1 MENQNS
7 GIIYIKK
14 SEEDFMKNIK
24 KFGLLLALVA
34 SVSLSSCSSEQSLN
48 KPDTTTSTAENN
60 KKDTAADTQ
69 ENKKEDKENKEDKK
83 PEETTEATEK
93 DETKKDNQQEL
104 TNDEKATLDE
114 FVERLEKYENGTA
127 GASLKM
133 DRLFTEMVNRCT
145 SLETK
150 PEKSQ
155 EYLIKKVSQVKDTE
169 NFKQS
174 VKGLKDTIEYY
185 KSNKQQYIQ
194 ELKDSGATWD
204 PQIKLESLENVLNK
218 LQ

>member
-1 MENQNS
+1 
-7 GIIYIKK
+7 
-14 SEEDFMKNIK
+14 MKNIK

-48 KPDTTTSTAENN
+48 KPDTTTSTAEDNN
-60 KKDTAADTQ
+60 KQKAAETQ
-69 ENKKEDKENKEDKK
+69 EKENTDKKEDKKDNADKK
-83 PEETTEATEK
+83 DDAKK
-93 DETKKDNQQEL
+93 DEQEL
-104 TNDEKATLDE
+104 TDDEKATLDE

-155 EYLIKKVSQVKDTE
+155 EYLLKKVAEVKDKE

-174 VKGLKDTIEYY
+174 VKGLKDTIDYY

-218 LQ
+218 F

>member
-1 MENQNS
+1 
-7 GIIYIKK
+7 
-14 SEEDFMKNIK
+14 MKNIK
-24 KFGLLLALVA
+24 KFGLLLALIA

-48 KPDTTTSTAENN
+48 KPDTTTSTAEEN
-60 KKDTAADTQ
+60 KKDKAAETQ
-69 ENKKEDKENKEDKK
+69 EKENTDKKEDKKDNADKK
-83 PEETTEATEK
+83 DDAKK
-93 DETKKDNQQEL
+93 DEQEL
-104 TNDEKATLDE
+104 TDDEKATLDE

-155 EYLIKKVSQVKDTE
+155 EYLIKKVAEVKDKE

-174 VKGLKDTIEYY
+174 VKGLKDTIDYY

-218 LQ
+218 F

>member
-1 MENQNS
+1 
-7 GIIYIKK
+7 
-14 SEEDFMKNIK
+14 MKNIK

-93 DETKKDNQQEL
+93 GETKKDNQQEL
-104 TNDEKATLDE
+104 TDDEKATIDE
-114 FVERLEKYENGTA
+114 FVERLEKYEVGTA

-133 DRLFTEMVNRCT
+133 DRLFTEIVNRCEF
-145 SLETK
+145 LETK
-150 PEKSQ
+150 PEQSQ
-155 EYLIKKVSQVKDTE
+155 QYFIKKVSEVKDTE
-169 NFKQS
+169 NFKMA
-174 VKGLKDTIEYY
+174 VKALKNTMDYY
-185 KSNKQQYIQ
+185 KEDKQAYIKQ
-194 ELKDSGATWD
+194 LEDSGSEWN
-204 PQIKLESLENVLNK
+204 PQIKLETLENLVDK
-218 LQ
+218 F

>member
-1 MENQNS
+1 
-7 GIIYIKK
+7 
-14 SEEDFMKNIK
+14 MKNIK
-24 KFGLLLALVA
+24 KFGLLLALIA
-34 SVSLSSCSSEQSLN
+34 SVSLSSCSSEQSLT
-48 KPDTTTSTAENN
+48 KPDTTTSTAEDS

-93 DETKKDNQQEL
+93 GETKKDNQQEL
-104 TNDEKATLDE
+104 TDDEKATLDE

-204 PQIKLESLENVLNK
+204 PQIKLESLENVVNK

>member
-1 MENQNS
+1 
-7 GIIYIKK
+7 
-14 SEEDFMKNIK
+14 MKNIK
-24 KFGLLLALVA
+24 KFALLLALIA

-104 TNDEKATLDE
+104 TDDEKATLDE

-204 PQIKLESLENVLNK
+204 PQIKLESLENVVNK
-218 LQ
+218 F

>member
-1 MENQNS
+1 
-7 GIIYIKK
+7 
-14 SEEDFMKNIK
+14 MKNIK

-104 TNDEKATLDE
+104 TDDEKATLDE

-204 PQIKLESLENVLNK
+204 PQIKLESLENVVNK
-218 LQ
+218 L

>member
-1 MENQNS
+1 
-7 GIIYIKK
+7 
-14 SEEDFMKNIK
+14 MKNIK

-104 TNDEKATLDE
+104 TDDEKATLDE

-133 DRLFTEMVNRCT
+133 DRLFTEIVNRCEF
-145 SLETK
+145 LETK
-150 PEKSQ
+150 PEQSQ
-155 EYLIKKVSQVKDTE
+155 QYFIKKISEVKDTE
-169 NFKQS
+169 NFKMA
-174 VKGLKDTIEYY
+174 VKALKNTMDYY
-185 KSNKQQYIQ
+185 KEDKQAYIKQ
-194 ELKDSGATWD
+194 LEDSGSEWN
-204 PQIKLESLENVLNK
+204 PQIKLETLENLVNK
-218 LQ
+218 F

>member
-1 MENQNS
+1 
-7 GIIYIKK
+7 
-14 SEEDFMKNIK
+14 MKNIK
-24 KFGLLLALVA
+24 KFALLLALIA

-48 KPDTTTSTAENN
+48 KPDTTTSTAEEN
-60 KKDTAADTQ
+60 KKDKAAETQ
-69 ENKKEDKENKEDKK
+69 EKENTDKKEDKKDDADKK
-83 PEETTEATEK
+83 
-93 DETKKDNQQEL
+93 DDKKDDQEL
-104 TNDEKATLDE
+104 TDDEKATLDE

-133 DRLFTEMVNRCT
+133 DRLFTEMVNICT

-155 EYLIKKVSQVKDTE
+155 EYLLKKVAEVKDKE

-174 VKGLKDTIEYY
+174 VKGLKDTIDYY

-218 LQ
+218 F

>member
-1 MENQNS
+1 
-7 GIIYIKK
+7 
-14 SEEDFMKNIK
+14 MKNIK
-24 KFGLLLALVA
+24 KFALLLALIA

-48 KPDTTTSTAENN
+48 KPDTTTSTAEENN
-60 KKDTAADTQ
+60 KDKAAETQ
-69 ENKKEDKENKEDKK
+69 EKENTDKKEDKKDDADKK
-83 PEETTEATEK
+83 DDKK
-93 DETKKDNQQEL
+93 DEQEL
-104 TNDEKATLDE
+104 TDDEKATLDE

-155 EYLIKKVSQVKDTE
+155 EYLIKKVAEVKDKE

-174 VKGLKDTIEYY
+174 VKGLKDTIDYY

-218 LQ
+218 F

>member
-1 MENQNS
+1 
-7 GIIYIKK
+7 
-14 SEEDFMKNIK
+14 MKNIK

-83 PEETTEATEK
+83 AEETTEATEK

-104 TNDEKATLDE
+104 TDDEKATLDE

-194 ELKDSGATWD
+194 ELKDSGATWN

>member
-1 MENQNS
+1 
-7 GIIYIKK
+7 
-14 SEEDFMKNIK
+14 MKNIK

-104 TNDEKATLDE
+104 TDDEKATLDE

-204 PQIKLESLENVLNK
+204 PQIKLESLENVVNK
-218 LQ
+218 F

>member
-1 MENQNS
+1 
-7 GIIYIKK
+7 
-14 SEEDFMKNIK
+14 MKNIK
-24 KFGLLLALVA
+24 KFGLLLALIA
-34 SVSLSSCSSEQSLN
+34 SVSLSGCSSEQSLN
-48 KPDTTTSTAENN
+48 KPETSTAEENN
-60 KKDTAADTQ
+60 KEKAAETQ
-69 ENKKEDKENKEDKK
+69 ENKKDDTDKKENKKDDADKK
-83 PEETTEATEK
+83 
-93 DETKKDNQQEL
+93 DDKKDDQEL
-104 TNDEKATLDE
+104 TDDEKATLDE

-155 EYLIKKVSQVKDTE
+155 EYLLKKVAEVKDKE

-174 VKGLKDTIEYY
+174 VKGLKDTIDYY

-218 LQ
+218 F

>member
-1 MENQNS
+1 
-7 GIIYIKK
+7 
-14 SEEDFMKNIK
+14 MKNIK
-24 KFGLLLALVA
+24 KFGLLLALIA
-34 SVSLSSCSSEQSLN
+34 SVSLSSCSSEQSLT

-104 TNDEKATLDE
+104 TDDEKATLDE

-204 PQIKLESLENVLNK
+204 PQIKLESLENVVNK
-218 LQ
+218 F

>member
-1 MENQNS
+1 
-7 GIIYIKK
+7 
-14 SEEDFMKNIK
+14 MKNIK
-24 KFGLLLALVA
+24 KFGLLLALIA
-34 SVSLSSCSSEQSLN
+34 SVSLSSCSSEQSLT
-48 KPDTTTSTAENN
+48 KPDTTTSTAEDS

-104 TNDEKATLDE
+104 TDDEKATLDE

-194 ELKDSGATWD
+194 ELKDSGATWN
-204 PQIKLESLENVLNK
+204 PQIKLESLENVVNK

>member
-1 MENQNS
+1 
-7 GIIYIKK
+7 
-14 SEEDFMKNIK
+14 MKNIK
-24 KFGLLLALVA
+24 KFGLLLALIA

-93 DETKKDNQQEL
+93 GETKKDNQQEL
-104 TNDEKATLDE
+104 TDDEKATLDE

>member
-1 MENQNS
+1 
-7 GIIYIKK
+7 
-14 SEEDFMKNIK
+14 MKNIK
-24 KFGLLLALVA
+24 KFGLLLALIA
-34 SVSLSSCSSEQSLN
+34 SVSLSSCSSEQSLT
-48 KPDTTTSTAENN
+48 KPDTTTSTAEDN

-104 TNDEKATLDE
+104 TDDEKATLDE

-194 ELKDSGATWD
+194 ELKDSGATWN
-204 PQIKLESLENVLNK
+204 PQIKLESLENVVNK